1 MTHRHFTD
9 CTCSPLRARDTSD
22 ILEYQPIKLHKYLVS
37 KAPSP
42 EYTSSG
48 DYRSSGADGSTKGRP
63 YRLTVAWIIEGI
75 VARNELQISNIP
87 VATCREWGARGKR
100 ENTE

>member
-1 MTHRHFTD
+1 
-9 CTCSPLRARDTSD
+9 LRARDTSD
-22 ILEYQPIKLHKYLVS
+22 ILEYQPIKLHKYLAS

-48 DYRSSGADGSTKGRP
+48 DYRSSGADGSTKGRQ
-63 YRLTVAWIIEGI
+63 YRLTVAWIIGKT
-75 VARNELQISNIP
+75 VARNELQINDIP
-87 VATCREWGARGKR
+87 VDTCRQWGARGKR